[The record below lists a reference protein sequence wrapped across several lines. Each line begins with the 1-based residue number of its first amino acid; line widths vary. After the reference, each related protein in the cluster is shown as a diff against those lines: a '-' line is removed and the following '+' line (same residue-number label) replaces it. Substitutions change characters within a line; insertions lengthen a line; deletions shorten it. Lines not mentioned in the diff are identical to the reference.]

1 MNYQTINFR
10 KEIRSISKFFSLKAK
25 IRKIKW
31 FCNIDKNIPNEFNTD
46 PKRLRQVLMNLIS
59 NSMKFTFE
67 GFVKIKAR
75 LIYIQN
81 KQAIKISVSDT
92 GLGLNEKDQKNLF
105 QLFNTH

>member
-1 MNYQTINFR
+1 
-10 KEIRSISKFFSLKAK
+10 
-25 IRKIKW
+25 
-31 FCNIDKNIPNEFNTD
+31 
-46 PKRLRQVLMNLIS
+46 
-59 NSMKFTFE
+59 MKFTFE

-105 QLFNTH
+105 QLFNTHSTSKVN